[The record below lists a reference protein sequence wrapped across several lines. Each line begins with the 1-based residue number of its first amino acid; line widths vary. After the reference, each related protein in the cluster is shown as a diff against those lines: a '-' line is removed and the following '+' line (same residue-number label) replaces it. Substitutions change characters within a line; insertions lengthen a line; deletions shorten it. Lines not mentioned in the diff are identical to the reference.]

1 MVISYTKDSPKEA
14 EMEEQQY
21 EAVYEDDVFKPVEAV
36 SLPKGTKVVVSVQ
49 AETGS
54 EAEQESVDAE
64 VLKILS
70 RRRNSGQSDVAA
82 RHNEHQP

>member
-1 MVISYTKDSPKEA
+1 
-14 EMEEQQY
+14 MEEQQY

>member
-1 MVISYTKDSPKEA
+1 VVISYTKDSPKEA